1 VEQAT
6 LASRKQWA
14 GRLAAVFYLASGAL
28 SLVSLPLSSPDA
40 DTRALAAVS
49 ISALAIGAVAWFV
62 DWGRYDRRASLALVP
77 PGLALIAAGNAF
89 GGSDYYTYGVF
100 FLLVFVWL
108 GFAHA
113 PGTSLAVAPLAAAAY
128 VVPLLFLPS
137 EDLPEGLG
145 SAAVVL
151 PLCVLIG
158 EALSRGSERTLRTE
172 AALQRERE
180 NRERERQVDAM
191 KTTFLRAA
199 SHELRT
205 PITVSRG
212 HLDVLDANAE
222 PREIAETVHL
232 VVDELA
238 RMGRLVDDITTLTRL
253 EDPSALRIETFAA
266 GDLLREVVAKAEPL
280 LDGRLSLDHGSDDRV
295 RGDRQRLTQ
304 ALLGLLSNAA
314 SHAGPD
320 ARVVLRSRLRQEGWR
335 FEVSDDGVGLG
346 SVDRTSL
353 FQPFVH
359 GPRSTGSGLGLALVQ
374 AIARAHGGEAGVA
387 DPPARSR
394 GRPGITFWIRIRR

>member
-1 VEQAT
+1 MEQAT

-28 SLVSLPLSSPDA
+28 SLVTLPLASPDA

-49 ISALAIGAVAWFV
+49 ISALVIGAVGWFV
-62 DWGRYDRRASLALVP
+62 DWGRYPRRASLALVP

-89 GGSDYYTYGVF
+89 GGSNYYTYGVL

-128 VVPLLFLPS
+128 VVPLLFLPA

-180 NRERERQVDAM
+180 HRERQRQVDAM
-191 KTTFLRAA
+191 QTTFLRAA

-212 HLDVLDANAE
+212 HLDVLDASAD

-253 EDPSALRIETFAA
+253 EDPAALRIETFGA
-266 GDLLREVVAKAEPL
+266 GELLREVAAKAEPL
-280 LDGRLSLDHGSDDRV
+280 LDGRLSLDHGSDDRI

-314 SHAGPD
+314 LHAGPD
-320 ARVVLRSRLRQEGWR
+320 AKVVLRSRPSPEGWR
-335 FEVSDDGVGLG
+335 FEVADDGAGLG
-346 SVDRTSL
+346 SVDRASL

-359 GPRSTGSGLGLALVQ
+359 GPGSTGTGLGLALVQ

-387 DPPARSR
+387 DPQDRS
-394 GRPGITFWIRIRR
+394 GGGPGATFWIEIRR